1 MTVGERPSTLYRL
14 GGVAVLLTLV
24 FYVSQFVFIQWN
36 DYPASTEQ
44 WFALLVRS
52 RLLGL
57 FYMNAL
63 DIVSITLLGVILLA
77 LRTALRSAGPS
88 CTAVGGYLGF
98 LGVGV
103 FVMSIVMLC
112 CTSSRMGHES
122 LALFSC
128 DVETTSRS
136 N

>member
-1 MTVGERPSTLYRL
+1 MTVAERPSTLYRL

-24 FYVSQFVFIQWN
+24 FYVSQFVFIQWD

-44 WFALLVRS
+44 WFALFERS

-63 DIVSITLLGVILLA
+63 DIVSITLLGLMLLA
-77 LRTALRSAGPS
+77 LRAALRSAGPS
-88 CTAVGGYLGF
+88 WTAVGGYFGF

-122 LALFSC
+122 VALFSF